1 MIYQI
6 DTAQSHFFKFWQSL
20 QRSGNVVTSW
30 LCGTYQAIFSEINQN
45 LLQICRKLRNVELAY
60 NVVYLPE
67 MARTRIAQ
75 NSAGDLMF
83 TLVQLD
89 EQIMP
94 PSRKLSIFRSW
105 QQQFLELLKKGDR
118 KQIVESIQTIEAIH
132 PLLPWFDELV
142 RRDADYFDLPKSHQ
156 W

>member
-1 MIYQI
+1 
-6 DTAQSHFFKFWQSL
+6 
-20 QRSGNVVTSW
+20 
-30 LCGTYQAIFSEINQN
+30 
-45 LLQICRKLRNVELAY
+45 
-60 NVVYLPE
+60 

-105 QQQFLELLKKGDR
+105 QQQFLELLKRRPQADR
-118 KQIVESIQTIEAIH
+118 RKH
-132 PLLPWFDELV
+132 PDDRSNPPIIALV
-142 RRDADYFDLPKSHQ
+142 R
-156 W
+156 